1 LIRKGLLAL
10 FYAWI
15 TAGGML
21 RSTRIL
27 AVFSVDRSC
36 FWFRAFLQEGGAL
49 MSAGEKKQRLT
60 AALLNPL

>member
-1 LIRKGLLAL
+1 
-10 FYAWI
+10 
-15 TAGGML
+15 ML